1 MEEAVADVDEG
12 VLVQVGIAEAVGSH
26 VVVVVVVKWDIVVV
40 RLVLRHGC
48 DCPSF
53 LLVLRTH
60 HRQ

>member
-1 MEEAVADVDEG
+1 MEEAVADIDEG

-26 VVVVVVVKWDIVVV
+26 VVIVVVKRDIVVV

>member
-1 MEEAVADVDEG
+1 MEEAVADIDEG

-26 VVVVVVVKWDIVVV
+26 VVVVVKWDIVVV

>member
-26 VVVVVVVKWDIVVV
+26 VVVVVKRDIVVV

-48 DCPSF
+48 DCPLF